1 MSKPWAKA
9 LGPQNTYAVVTIMA
23 LLFTLPFVL
32 AFDAKDFQAVY
43 NQVGYFFDHKINTL
57 FDKFMLLKVC
67 LFVILDF
74 FLMLMNDKC

>member
-9 LGPQNTYAVVTIMA
+9 LGPQNTYAVITSLA
-23 LLFTLPFVL
+23 LFFTLPFVL

-43 NQVGYFFDHKINTL
+43 NQVRYFFDHKFNIL
-57 FDKFMLLKVC
+57 FDKLMLKVC

-74 FLMLMNDKC
+74 FLMNDKC